1 MIKNI
6 FKLKNLYLL
15 IAVVALGYG
24 GYYFGTQNTENTT
37 SNKTLELTT
46 VSIQKGDLEKKEE
59 YNGTLRQT
67 DSKVLNSPMSGVVTY
82 VPKEGTVISFGE
94 LLFAI
99 DNKPVILLEGTTPFY
114 RTLDLNSNPGPD
126 VLQLEEALIY
136 LGYAAE
142 DFVSDETFD
151 EVTSKMLNSLYID
164 YGIETKSDI
173 TPVEQVV
180 INLKEAEVESIEK
193 IIDDGGISKVFVDDK
208 KKQLDD
214 LIENSSVST
223 AELNDKKKKLDDA
236 KEAATEESAA
246 WQVANN
252 LVDDYYVQITL
263 LQDLTNPKTNAKSSS
278 EREDEIKVYEDLI
291 EEQKRIRDLE
301 KGKESGIDA
310 TEALAIETAQKAY
323 DEELQVYNQGISATD
338 ALAIETAQKAYDDA
352 LDEYNN
358 GVDQVSELAKAKE
371 ELEELRLSSRSET
384 FSPTN
389 AYASE
394 TSLIVGSY
402 INEVGSAVGLNS
414 PLYNISSI
422 GIEVVFQVDATD
434 QETVSLGDRV
444 EIELPTDERVPTV
457 ISFID
462 QVVTQTQ
469 AGEFI
474 EVTLEVLN
482 PEEIETYDQA
492 PVKVFVIT
500 EISAGVLYV
509 PVNALLALAE
519 GGYALEVYEG
529 EVETGTFNG
538 ESGVDTNY
546 IAVEIGVFTDGF
558 VEVKGNISEGQV
570 VVVPR

>member
-1 MIKNI
+1 MKNI
-6 FKLKNLYLL
+6 FKLKNLLTL
-15 IAVVALGYG
+15 VAVAALAYG
-24 GYYFGTQNTENTT
+24 GYYFGTQNSDTVT

-46 VSIQKGDLEKKEE
+46 VSIKKGDLEKKEE

-82 VPKEGTVISFGE
+82 VPKEGTVINFGE
-94 LLFAI
+94 VLFAI
-99 DNKPVILLEGTTPFY
+99 DNKPVILLEGATPFY

-126 VLQLEEALIY
+126 ILQLEEALIY

-142 DFVSDETFD
+142 DFVPDETFD
-151 EVTSKMLNSLYID
+151 ETTSNMLNTLYVDYKID
-164 YGIETKSDI
+164 TKSEI
-173 TPVEQVV
+173 TSAEQVA

-193 IIDDGGISKVFVDDK
+193 IIEDGGISKTFVDDK

-214 LIENSSVST
+214 LIENSSVSIT
-223 AELNDKKKKLDDA
+223 ELNDKKKRLDDA

-246 WQVANN
+246 WQAANN
-252 LVDDYYVQITL
+252 LVEDYYIQITL
-263 LQDLTNPKTNAKSSS
+263 LEDLTNPKTLAKSSS
-278 EREDEIKVYEDLI
+278 ERQDEIKVYEDLI

-323 DEELQVYNQGISATD
+323 D
-338 ALAIETAQKAYDDA
+338 DA

-371 ELEELRLSSRSET
+371 ELRELKLASKSET

-394 TSLIVGSY
+394 TPIIVGSY
-402 INEVGSAVGLNS
+402 VNDVGSAVGLNS

-422 GIEVVFQVDATD
+422 GIEVVFQVDASD
-434 QETVSLGDRV
+434 QETVSLGDSV
-444 EIELPTDERVPTV
+444 EIELPTDEKVPTV

-482 PEEIETYDQA
+482 PEEIEAYDQA
-492 PVKVFVIT
+492 PVKVFVTT
-500 EISAGVLYV
+500 EISVGVLYV

>member
-1 MIKNI
+1 MKNI

-15 IAVVALGYG
+15 IAVVALAYG
-24 GYYFGTQNTENTT
+24 GYYFGTQNTEAAT

-82 VPKEGTVISFGE
+82 VPKEGTVISFGQV
-94 LLFAI
+94 LFAI

-164 YGIETKSDI
+164 YGIDTKSDI

-180 INLKEAEVESIEK
+180 INLKEAEVESIEN
-193 IIDDGGISKVFVDDK
+193 IIEDGGISKTFVDDK

-214 LIENSSVST
+214 LIKNSSVST

-236 KEAATEESAA
+236 KEAAIEESAA

-323 DEELQVYNQGISATD
+323 DDALQVYNQGISATD

-402 INEVGSAVGLNS
+402 INEVGSAVALNS
-414 PLYNISSI
+414 PLYNISST

-482 PEEIETYDQA
+482 PEEIEAYDQA
-492 PVKVFVIT
+492 PVKVFVTT
-500 EISAGVLYV
+500 EISADVLYV

>member
-1 MIKNI
+1 MKNI
-6 FKLKNLYLL
+6 FKLKNLLTL
-15 IAVVALGYG
+15 VAVAALAYG
-24 GYYFGTQNTENTT
+24 GYYFGTQNSDTVT

-46 VSIQKGDLEKKEE
+46 VSIKKGDLEKKEE

-82 VPKEGTVISFGE
+82 VPKEGTVINFGE
-94 LLFAI
+94 VLFAI
-99 DNKPVILLEGTTPFY
+99 DNKPVILLEGATPFY

-126 VLQLEEALIY
+126 ILQLEEALIY

-142 DFVSDETFD
+142 DFVPDETFN
-151 EVTSKMLNSLYID
+151 ETTSNMLNTLYVDYKID
-164 YGIETKSDI
+164 TKSEI
-173 TPVEQVV
+173 TSAEQVA

-193 IIDDGGISKVFVDDK
+193 IIEDGGISKTFVDDK

-214 LIENSSVST
+214 LIENSSVSIT
-223 AELNDKKKKLDDA
+223 ELNDKKKRLDDA
-236 KEAATEESAA
+236 KEAATEESVA
-246 WQVANN
+246 WQAANN
-252 LVDDYYVQITL
+252 LVEDYYIQITL
-263 LQDLTNPKTNAKSSS
+263 LEDLTNPKTLAKSSS
-278 EREDEIKVYEDLI
+278 ERQDEIKVYEDLI

-323 DEELQVYNQGISATD
+323 DDALQVYNQGISATE

-371 ELEELRLSSRSET
+371 ELKELKLASKSET

-394 TSLIVGSY
+394 TPIIVGSY
-402 INEVGSAVGLNS
+402 VNDVGSAVGLNS

-422 GIEVVFQVDATD
+422 GIEVVFQVDASD
-434 QETVSLGDRV
+434 QETVSLGDSV
-444 EIELPTDERVPTV
+444 EIELPTDEKVPTV

-482 PEEIETYDQA
+482 PEEIEAYDQA
-492 PVKVFVIT
+492 PVKVFVTT
-500 EISAGVLYV
+500 EISVGVLYV

>member
-1 MIKNI
+1 MMKNI

-15 IAVVALGYG
+15 ITVIALAYG
-24 GYYFGTQNTENTT
+24 GYYFGTQNTENAT

-94 LLFAI
+94 VLFAV

-164 YGIETKSDI
+164 YGIDTKSDI

-214 LIENSSVST
+214 LIKNSSVST

-402 INEVGSAVGLNS
+402 INEVGSAVALNS

>member
-15 IAVVALGYG
+15 IAVVALAYG
-24 GYYFGTQNTENTT
+24 GYYFGTQNTENAT

-164 YGIETKSDI
+164 YGIDTKSDI

-180 INLKEAEVESIEK
+180 INLKEAEVESIKK

-236 KEAATEESAA
+236 KEAAIEESAA

-389 AYASE
+389 AYASG
-394 TSLIVGSY
+394 TQLIVGSY
-402 INEVGSAVGLNS
+402 VNEVGSAVALNS

-546 IAVEIGVFTDGF
+546 IAIEIGVFTDGF

>member
-15 IAVVALGYG
+15 IAVVALAYG
-24 GYYFGTQNTENTT
+24 GFYFGTQNTENAT

-558 VEVKGNISEGQV
+558 VEVKGNISEGQL

>member
-94 LLFAI
+94 VLFAV

-558 VEVKGNISEGQV
+558 VEVKGNISEGQL

>member
-1 MIKNI
+1 MKNI

-15 IAVVALGYG
+15 IAVVALAYG
-24 GYYFGTQNTENTT
+24 GYYFGTQNTEAAT

-82 VPKEGTVISFGE
+82 VPKEGTVISFGQV
-94 LLFAI
+94 LFAI

-164 YGIETKSDI
+164 YGIDTKSDI

-180 INLKEAEVESIEK
+180 INLKEAEVESIEN
-193 IIDDGGISKVFVDDK
+193 IIEDGGISKTFVDDK

-214 LIENSSVST
+214 LIKNSSVST

-236 KEAATEESAA
+236 KEAAIEESAA

-323 DEELQVYNQGISATD
+323 DDALQVYNQGISATD

-402 INEVGSAVGLNS
+402 INEVGSAVALNS

-482 PEEIETYDQA
+482 PEEIEAYDQA
-492 PVKVFVIT
+492 PVKVFVTT
-500 EISAGVLYV
+500 EISADVLYV

-538 ESGVDTNY
+538 ESGRRHKLY
-546 IAVEIGVFTDGF
+546 C
-558 VEVKGNISEGQV
+558 S
-570 VVVPR
+570 

>member
-1 MIKNI
+1 MKNI
-6 FKLKNLYLL
+6 FKLKNLLTL
-15 IAVVALGYG
+15 VAVAALAYG
-24 GYYFGTQNTENTT
+24 GYYFGTQNSDTVT

-46 VSIQKGDLEKKEE
+46 VSIKKGDLEKKEE

-558 VEVKGNISEGQV
+558 VEVKGNISEGQL

>member
-1 MIKNI
+1 
-6 FKLKNLYLL
+6 
-15 IAVVALGYG
+15 
-24 GYYFGTQNTENTT
+24 
-37 SNKTLELTT
+37 
-46 VSIQKGDLEKKEE
+46 
-59 YNGTLRQT
+59 
-67 DSKVLNSPMSGVVTY
+67 
-82 VPKEGTVISFGE
+82 
-94 LLFAI
+94 
-99 DNKPVILLEGTTPFY
+99 
-114 RTLDLNSNPGPD
+114 
-126 VLQLEEALIY
+126 
-136 LGYAAE
+136 
-142 DFVSDETFD
+142 
-151 EVTSKMLNSLYID
+151 MLNSLYID
-164 YGIETKSDI
+164 YGIDTKSDI

-214 LIENSSVST
+214 LIKNSSVST

-338 ALAIETAQKAYDDA
+338 ALAIETAQKTYDDA

-402 INEVGSAVGLNS
+402 INEVGSAVALNS

>member
-193 IIDDGGISKVFVDDK
+193 IIDEGGISKVFVDDK

-214 LIENSSVST
+214 LIKNSSVST

-558 VEVKGNISEGQV
+558 VEVKGNISEGQL

>member
-1 MIKNI
+1 MKNI

-15 IAVVALGYG
+15 IAVVALAYG
-24 GYYFGTQNTENTT
+24 GFYFGTQNTENAT

-558 VEVKGNISEGQV
+558 VEVKGNISEGQL

>member
-1 MIKNI
+1 MMKNI

-15 IAVVALGYG
+15 IVVVALAYG

-558 VEVKGNISEGQV
+558 VEVKGNISEGQL

>member
-1 MIKNI
+1 MMKNI

-15 IAVVALGYG
+15 IAVIALAYG
-24 GYYFGTQNTENTT
+24 GYYFGTQNTEAAT

-82 VPKEGTVISFGE
+82 VPKEGTVISFGQV
-94 LLFAI
+94 LFAI

-164 YGIETKSDI
+164 YGIDTKSDI

-180 INLKEAEVESIEK
+180 INLKEAEVESIEN
-193 IIDDGGISKVFVDDK
+193 IIEDGGISKTFVDDK

-214 LIENSSVST
+214 LIKNSSVST

-236 KEAATEESAA
+236 KEAAIEESAA

-323 DEELQVYNQGISATD
+323 DDALQVYNQGISATD

-402 INEVGSAVGLNS
+402 INEVGSAVALNS

-482 PEEIETYDQA
+482 PEEIEAYDQA
-492 PVKVFVIT
+492 PVKVFVTT
-500 EISAGVLYV
+500 EISADVLYV